1 MEVTMKFT
9 DEVAI
14 IGVGC
19 TRFGEHFDKGYVD
32 LAVDAA
38 YEAFDDAGIE
48 PADIQ
53 AAWLGSQLP
62 TDGIEGN
69 SGIFLSD
76 HLGIFDIPVSRVTA
90 ACSSGMDAFRNAVM
104 GVASGQC
111 DTALVLG
118 VEKMR
123 DVGPRMLIDFVAE
136 RGHPCLGKGMTF
148 PGMFATMFNRYC
160 YQYGISQE
168 QGKEYLTRITCQ
180 AHENGALNPK
190 AHFRSACTP
199 EQVMNAP
206 MVAEPVGLLDCC
218 PTTDGGAAIVLMK
231 KSLARELGK
240 NIIHI
245 RGIANYVSYIW
256 DVGFDS
262 RLSLST
268 FEHAE
273 KACKDVYQQA
283 GVKKPIEDL
292 DVMEVHDCFSPAQ
305 FLDMEDAG
313 LSKKGGIGDL
323 IMEGAFARDGKLPVN
338 TGGGLLCSG
347 HPVGATGPRMLYVLT
362 KQLQGK
368 ADAMQIDGDP
378 HMGMALNL
386 GGYSMVVAVALS
398 N

>member
-1 MEVTMKFT
+1 MNVLA
-9 DEVAI
+9 DVAI

-19 TRFGEHFDKGYVD
+19 TRFGEHFDKSYAD
-32 LAVDAA
+32 LSVDAA
-38 YEAFDDAGIE
+38 YEAFEDAGIE
-48 PADIQ
+48 PTDIQ

-62 TDGIEGN
+62 TNGIEGN
-69 SGIFLSD
+69 SGIFLAD
-76 HLGIFDIPVSRVTA
+76 YLGIFDIPVSRVTA
-90 ACSSGMDAFRNAVM
+90 ACASGMDAFRNAVM
-104 GVASGQC
+104 AVGSGWC
-111 DTALVLG
+111 DVALVLG

-136 RGHPCLGKGMTF
+136 RGHPCIGKGSSF
-148 PGMFATMFNRYC
+148 PGWFATMFNRYC
-160 YQYGISQE
+160 YQYGISE
-168 QGKEYLTRITCQ
+168 ERGKEYLTRITCQ

-190 AHFRSACTP
+190 AHFRRACT
-199 EQVMNAP
+199 EEEVMNAP

-218 PTTDGGAAIVLMK
+218 PTTDGGAAVILMR

-240 NIIHI
+240 DIIHI
-245 RGIANYVSYIW
+245 RGMANYVSYIW

-262 RLSLST
+262 RLSLTS
-268 FEHAE
+268 FEHAG

-283 GVKKPIEDL
+283 GIKNPIEDL

-313 LSKKGGIGDL
+313 LSEKGRIGEL
-323 IMEGAFARDGKLPVN
+323 IMDGAFALDGKLPVN

-368 ADAMQIDGDP
+368 AEAMQINGDP

-386 GGYSMVVAVALS
+386 GGYSMVVAVVLS